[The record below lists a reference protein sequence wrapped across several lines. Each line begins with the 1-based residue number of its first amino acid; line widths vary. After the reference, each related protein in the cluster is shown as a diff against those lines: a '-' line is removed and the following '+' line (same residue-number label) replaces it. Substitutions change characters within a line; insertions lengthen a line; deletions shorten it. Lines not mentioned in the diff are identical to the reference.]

1 MLPSLE
7 LVDACLPISALKTFD
22 WNDGSFI
29 FQGQGPFLR
38 VVEDRTGNVAAQVQ
52 IFRRNNVHGFI
63 ILPERK
69 HEDAKDTTQIIVWGG
84 KSVRAVDL
92 KLGSDNAVTLCIS
105 SAEFQA
111 PDWIMS
117 GCAAVLD
124 QPDTAYLVTA
134 NNALL
139 SLKLSPAV
147 QSKYRLK
154 VSIYQLATSVKCI
167 LYAVDLIALSA
178 SHILI
183 AAGTVFGEII
193 VWSCFIKANGPSKLN
208 AVGSIHHYFTGH
220 DGSIFGVRISPKLTS
235 LNGGKSGRL
244 LASCSDDR
252 TIRIWDISDCENKS
266 PQDPSAYSTD
276 GFELRGTGFGATQ
289 GDPGLTAESCV
300 SKAFGHISRIWS
312 VNFRP
317 LREDQPNKM
326 GLVSRSEDAT
336 CAVWD
341 LTWKSDS
348 AGATKYD
355 LRETSSS
362 LLHSGKNLWSL
373 DLCSRGEETAVYS
386 GGADGALNNFIVKE
400 TCATDIA
407 PSGHIDGSTK
417 GRPSKIGT
425 KAFGFVSPDCFVACS
440 ASAELQL
447 GHIGAGENANIT
459 WETLCT
465 AKDPRTFFLIAGFP
479 QKRLALIGSG
489 QGSFQLYRHDSKSLS
504 RLVDIGGRP
513 IGLIA
518 LETSQPD
525 AISFLAYY
533 PMDNTA
539 TLVST
544 TGLDD
549 ECPKTEVV
557 TFSLPQAPF
566 AVSAASLICDGQ
578 YLMIG
583 SKLGGLAVYRVSDLG
598 MNSQPLIEDRRV
610 HGRDATNH
618 IQVVPSTEEFSSSN
632 PEYVL
637 TCGRDGFFCLL
648 ELYPSDV
655 GSISFE
661 AVHRSY
667 SGLAGNIGGA
677 YFDEASG
684 DLMIYGFRSQSF
696 VLRNESKQ
704 KDIISIP
711 SGGAR
716 RGWAFNPKA
725 TIDNEAVLLWKDG
738 HDMYTRRIRTDLNRC
753 LRAGNHGREIKSMDS
768 VDSIQG
774 RRSLFVTGSE
784 DTTVRI
790 FALSSPASASPWGSF
805 ECLRT
810 LDTHRTGIQQVS
822 LSKDGQYLFTS
833 SGFEEFFVWKIKF
846 VPSFGLATILLA
858 ASPKDDPN
866 SELRVT
872 SFDMVEVRDSGAG
885 QEFLL
890 CLTLS
895 NSTFKIFNFSPSNA
909 KFTLLARGTYMT
921 NCLTQGHFWVKDSSV
936 SLITAATDGFFTLWD
951 LTTTL
956 EPFYTVSSSIV
967 VANPSLGSSAIS
979 PEEISCESRYQI
991 HSNSIKAIE
1000 LISISETTTVIV
1012 AGGDDNSISVSLLKT
1027 DTDGSAQVIT
1037 VSIPDAHTAATTTLK
1052 VLRRQTSRATG
1063 SDHEFTTITFA
1074 SSSNDHRVKI
1084 WSIIV
1089 DPTQHDAQAIRLN
1102 FLLDRYSAVADLSS
1116 LALIKTSENEGTL
1129 LVGGVGMEMFQ
1140 IKL

>member
-1 MLPSLE
+1 MSPSLE
-7 LVDACLPISALKTFD
+7 LVDACLPISALKTYD
-22 WNDGSFI
+22 WNDHHFI
-29 FQGQGPFLR
+29 LQGQGPLFR

-52 IFRRNNVHGFI
+52 VFKRNNVHGFI
-63 ILPERK
+63 ILHEHK
-69 HEDAKDTTQIIVWGG
+69 HEDAKDIIQIIVWGG
-84 KSVRAVDL
+84 KSLRVVDL
-92 KLGSDNAVTLCIS
+92 TLGSDNAVTLCAS

-117 GCAAVLD
+117 GCTAVLD

-139 SLKLSPAV
+139 SLKLSPTA
-147 QSKYRLK
+147 SSAYRLRI
-154 VSIYQLATSVKCI
+154 SIYQLATSVKCI

-193 VWSCFIKANGPSKLN
+193 VWSCFIEASEPSKLN

-220 DGSIFGVRISPKLTS
+220 DGSIFGVRISPKLSS

-266 PQDPSAYSTD
+266 SQDPSAYSTD

-289 GDPGLTAESCV
+289 GDAGLTAESCV
-300 SKAFGHISRIWS
+300 SKAFGHMSRIWS

-317 LREDQPNKM
+317 LREDQPNKV

-348 AGATKYD
+348 AGALTFD
-355 LRETSSS
+355 LRETFSS

-373 DLCSRGEETAVYS
+373 DLCSRGEETVVYS
-386 GGADGALNNFIVKE
+386 GGADGALNSFVVKE
-400 TCATDIA
+400 TCAPDDV
-407 PSGHIDGSTK
+407 PLSDLDESTK

-447 GHIGAGENANIT
+447 GHIGAGENANIS

-465 AKDPRTFFLIAGFP
+465 AKDPRTFFLIAGFSH
-479 QKRLALIGSG
+479 KRLALIGSG

-504 RLVDIGGRP
+504 HLVNIGGRP

-518 LETSQPD
+518 LESSQLE
-525 AISFLAYY
+525 ALSFLAYY
-533 PMDNTA
+533 PTDNTA
-539 TLVST
+539 TLVSA

-549 ECPKTEVV
+549 ECPKTEVI
-557 TFSLPQAPF
+557 TFNLPQAPF
-566 AVSAASLICDGQ
+566 AVSAASLICNGQ

-618 IQVVPSTEEFSSSN
+618 IQVVPSIGEFSASN

-637 TCGRDGFFCLL
+637 TCGRDGYFCLL
-648 ELYPSDV
+648 KLYLSDDGV
-655 GSISFE
+655 ISFE

-696 VLRNESKQ
+696 VLHNESKQ

-716 RGWAFNPKA
+716 RGWAFNPE
-725 TIDNEAVLLWKDG
+725 TRDQEAVLLWKDG
-738 HDMYTRRIRTDLNRC
+738 HNMYTRRIRMDLNRC

-774 RRSLFVTGSE
+774 KRSLFVTGSE

-790 FALSSPASASPWGSF
+790 FASSTPDSASPWGSF

-810 LDTHRTGIQQVS
+810 LDTHRTGLQQVS

-833 SGFEEFFVWKIKF
+833 SGFEEFFVWKLNF

-858 ASPKDDPN
+858 ASPKADPD

-872 SFDMVEVRDSGAG
+872 SFDVVEVEDTGSGEG
-885 QEFLL
+885 FLL

-895 NSTFKIFNFSPSNA
+895 NSLFKIFHFSPSDA

-921 NCLTQGHFWVKDSSV
+921 NCLTQGQFWVKDSSV

-951 LTTTL
+951 LTTIL
-956 EPFYTVSSSIV
+956 EPFYIISSSTVS
-967 VANPSLGSSAIS
+967 AKPSLGSSVIS
-979 PEEISCESRYQI
+979 PEEISCESRYQV

-1000 LISISETTTVIV
+1000 LASISENAAVIV

-1027 DTDGSAQVIT
+1027 DTDGGVQVAT

-1052 VLRRQTSRATG
+1052 ILRRQTSCAPG
-1063 SDHEFTTITFA
+1063 SDTELTTVIFA

-1084 WSIIV
+1084 WSITV
-1089 DPTQHDAQAIRLN
+1089 DPTQHDAQAIRVN

-1116 LALIKTSENEGTL
+1116 LALIKTSENQGKL
-1129 LVGGVGMEMFQ
+1129 LIGGVGMEMFQ
-1140 IKL
+1140 IRL